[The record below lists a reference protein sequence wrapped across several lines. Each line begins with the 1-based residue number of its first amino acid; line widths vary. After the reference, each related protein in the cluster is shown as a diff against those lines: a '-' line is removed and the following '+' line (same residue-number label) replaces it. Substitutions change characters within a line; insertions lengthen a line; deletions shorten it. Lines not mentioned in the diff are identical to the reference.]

1 MNPLA
6 WSGGLEPKDWL
17 SSALAALAVVV
28 AAAGLSHARR
38 SARAADRSATEAARS
53 ANAAE
58 RQAEAS
64 ERQAA
69 AAEAMTTVDR
79 APAPAA
85 PVTWKLTSVE
95 KITYRLRNIGAEAA
109 TGVRVAGLPPD
120 AAWLV
125 RSPNGGT
132 VPAGGYLDVTV
143 LPVDGAAVDALEV
156 TWGAGNSTVLPVR
169 D

>member
-1 MNPLA
+1 M
-6 WSGGLEPKDWL
+6 EPKDWV
-17 SSALAALAVVV
+17 SSALAVLALAV
-28 AAAGLSHARR
+28 AAWGLSYARR

-69 AAEAMTTVDR
+69 AAEAMT
-79 APAPAA
+79 APAA
-85 PVTWKLTSVE
+85 TAEEPPPVLWRLSRVG
-95 KITYRLRNIGAEAA
+95 KIAYRLRNIGRARA
-109 TGVRVAGLPPD
+109 TGVRVAGLPTD

-125 RSPNGGT
+125 RFTDG
-132 VPAGGYLDVTV
+132 VDVAAGHSVDVTV
-143 LPVDGAAVDALEV
+143 LSVTGTAVAALEV
-156 TWGAGNSTVLPVR
+156 FWGDGCSAVLTVE

>member
-6 WSGGLEPKDWL
+6 WGAVMEPKDWV
-17 SSALAALAVVV
+17 SSGLAALALVV
-28 AAAGLSHARR
+28 AVAGLSVAAR

-53 ANAAE
+53 ADAAE

-69 AAEAMTTVDR
+69 AAEAGI
-79 APAPAA
+79 APSGTAEEPP
-85 PVTWKLTSVE
+85 PVRWTLTRVG
-95 KITYRLRNIGAEAA
+95 KIAYRLRNIGRAKA
-109 TGVRVAGLPPD
+109 TGVRVAGLPAD

-125 RSPNGGT
+125 RFTGGAD
-132 VPAGGYLDVTV
+132 VAAGHSVDVTV
-143 LPVDGAAVDALEV
+143 LSVMGTAVVALEV
-156 TWGAGNSTVLPVR
+156 SWGDGDSEVLPVG

>member
-1 MNPLA
+1 MNPFA
-6 WSGGLEPKDWL
+6 WSGGLEPKDWV

-28 AAAGLSHARR
+28 AAAGLSYARR

-69 AAEAMTTVDR
+69 AAEAMTTVAA
-79 APAPAA
+79 APPA
-85 PVTWKLTSVE
+85 PVTWKATSVD
-95 KITYRLRNIGAEAA
+95 KITYRLRNIGVEPA
-109 TGVRVAGLPPD
+109 TDVRVTGLPPD

-125 RSPNGGT
+125 RFADGGT
-132 VPAGGYLDVTV
+132 VPAGRSVDVTV
-143 LPVDGAAVDALEV
+143 LSVDGAAVDALEV
-156 TWGAGNSTVLPVR
+156 TWGAGDSAILPLA